1 MIPTGTPDSEKF
13 TFQLS
18 PVSLAALL
26 IPRHG
31 PFAVSEKL
39 VFAQLVKNS
48 PRLVQSVTC
57 CLQSQ
62 TNRHTPSLHNPVRL
76 FEWKHHDVLVT

>member
-1 MIPTGTPDSEKF
+1 VISTETHDPEKF

-18 PVSLAALL
+18 PVSFAALL

-31 PFAVSEKL
+31 PFAVFEKL

-48 PRLVQSVTC
+48 PHRKQSVIHLSSEPDEST
-57 CLQSQ
+57 
-62 TNRHTPSLHNPVRL
+62 HTLTP
-76 FEWKHHDVLVT
+76 